1 MTVLV
6 TGGSGIVGRPL
17 IDHLLARGHRVIGLC
32 RNPKDTNT
40 PQLCWLTGDV
50 SKPRL
55 GQNDKEWQRLCEEVG
70 TIFHL
75 AARTDFKGKSLQD
88 YSPVNIEG
96 VRHIKELAPA
106 SKAWLHHVSTAFVC
120 GDWDGEF
127 REDQL
132 EEGQSFHNYYE
143 ESKYMGERV
152 LREEPTPQ
160 YTVYRPS
167 IILERK
173 PTAASISVFGPFV
186 FLDGVFRLCLGTI
199 KRKSQLETIRVQGN
213 PEAHLP
219 FVFDDEVTRSLV
231 ELAENSAVHG
241 KTYNLIPS
249 VSLSNQILEQVFNQ
263 AFSRQAV
270 AWVDAAEFEKK
281 SPTTAE
287 RILSKKTKMYTPY
300 LNLSTVFARNNL
312 EDSLGSAIL
321 PAIREE
327 DLLSAFSIFL
337 STKKE
342 LEMVVSHDEEFHLD
356 YHFKY
361 FLGQHTGKPLIKN
374 LASLS
379 ACLQV
384 EIKGYATWT
393 ITIEKGIL
401 TRVEKGSF
409 GNFGYT
415 TDGSTF
421 LQVASGTMSPQQ
433 GFFQGAIQLVA
444 NPKEALRTATALEEF
459 FREYPYHY

>member
-96 VRHIKELAPA
+96 VRHIKELALA

-167 IILERK
+167 IILER
-173 PTAASISVFGPFV
+173 
-186 FLDGVFRLCLGTI
+186 
-199 KRKSQLETIRVQGN
+199 
-213 PEAHLP
+213 
-219 FVFDDEVTRSLV
+219 
-231 ELAENSAVHG
+231 
-241 KTYNLIPS
+241 
-249 VSLSNQILEQVFNQ
+249 
-263 AFSRQAV
+263 
-270 AWVDAAEFEKK
+270 
-281 SPTTAE
+281 
-287 RILSKKTKMYTPY
+287 
-300 LNLSTVFARNNL
+300 
-312 EDSLGSAIL
+312 
-321 PAIREE
+321 
-327 DLLSAFSIFL
+327 
-337 STKKE
+337 
-342 LEMVVSHDEEFHLD
+342 
-356 YHFKY
+356 
-361 FLGQHTGKPLIKN
+361 
-374 LASLS
+374 
-379 ACLQV
+379 
-384 EIKGYATWT
+384 
-393 ITIEKGIL
+393 
-401 TRVEKGSF
+401 
-409 GNFGYT
+409 
-415 TDGSTF
+415 
-421 LQVASGTMSPQQ
+421 
-433 GFFQGAIQLVA
+433 
-444 NPKEALRTATALEEF
+444 
-459 FREYPYHY
+459 

>member
-1 MTVLV
+1 
-6 TGGSGIVGRPL
+6 
-17 IDHLLARGHRVIGLC
+17 
-32 RNPKDTNT
+32 
-40 PQLCWLTGDV
+40 
-50 SKPRL
+50 
-55 GQNDKEWQRLCEEVG
+55 
-70 TIFHL
+70 
-75 AARTDFKGKSLQD
+75 
-88 YSPVNIEG
+88 
-96 VRHIKELAPA
+96 
-106 SKAWLHHVSTAFVC
+106 
-120 GDWDGEF
+120 
-127 REDQL
+127 
-132 EEGQSFHNYYE
+132 
-143 ESKYMGERV
+143 
-152 LREEPTPQ
+152 
-160 YTVYRPS
+160 
-167 IILERK
+167 
-173 PTAASISVFGPFV
+173 
-186 FLDGVFRLCLGTI
+186 
-199 KRKSQLETIRVQGN
+199 
-213 PEAHLP
+213 
-219 FVFDDEVTRSLV
+219 
-231 ELAENSAVHG
+231 
-241 KTYNLIPS
+241 
-249 VSLSNQILEQVFNQ
+249 
-263 AFSRQAV
+263 
-270 AWVDAAEFEKK
+270 
-281 SPTTAE
+281 
-287 RILSKKTKMYTPY
+287 MYTPY